1 VARAKSQLEKQ
12 DVGAA
17 VIELKAVLQKNPRS
31 GEGRYML
38 GQTLLQIGDAGGA
51 VLELTKARELK
62 YSDDLVLPTLAKAL
76 LATGQAKKVSDG
88 FDAVSL
94 TDSKA
99 AAELKATVAQSFL
112 AQGMVERAGESVQAA
127 LKLNPKNS
135 AARLQLAR
143 SMAGRGEFDQAMAQ
157 VDALIADEPKLA
169 QVWALKGELLWVS
182 KSDVKGGEK
191 ALRQAL
197 AIDPRFMRA
206 HESLIQLLMQSN
218 DIAGFKAEVE
228 TLNKVMPNRI
238 ESRFYST
245 HLALIDNDLKKAQ
258 AGVQQLLKVAP
269 ESAQVLQLAGAIELR
284 TGAISQA
291 QTHLKQAM
299 QIEPKAGVARLLL
312 AETQLR
318 EGQPSLALATLQPYL
333 EGTKPSARA
342 LGLAAEAYLQDG
354 DMTQAELYYSRAAKV
369 ALAMPERA
377 KGKTAVG
384 FSQLES
390 LAAADKATYA
400 DLALIAARVRSNDLD
415 AALRAVERLQS
426 KAPNAALPYVVRGRI
441 LLQRHDVA
449 GARASFDKALTV
461 DAASFAAVS
470 ELAAMDIGA
479 KKPDEARKRFEAL
492 LERQPKNARARL
504 AIIELRER
512 AGAKPEEIVALAAAA
527 VTANPEQVAP
537 RLFLTEYHLR
547 MHRAKAALAAAQDA
561 VAAFPDNLLALDALG
576 RAQLAA
582 GDSMQAVQTFQRIAA
597 SQTTTPLPHLRLA
610 ETYVASKDYAAATQS
625 LKKALEIAPRLLA
638 AQRQLAQVLSTRKK
652 VGEALEVAKQ
662 VQKQR
667 PRESAGFIIESE
679 IHARQKDWVPAIGA
693 FRAALERDRSTDLAI
708 RLHTL
713 YTVADRSAE
722 AARFAASWEAEAPKD
737 AGFLSYMGMQ
747 LASRKDYAAAEAQY
761 RKVLALRPDDPDTL
775 NNLSWLL
782 LRQGKA
788 GALELAE
795 RANELVPEQ
804 ANFMDT
810 LAAALAADKQL
821 KKALEWQQKAI
832 AKDPNAAGLRL
843 NLAKLQIESGD
854 RVQARAELQ
863 KLAALGGRFSRQA
876 EVEALLKG
884 L

>member
-1 VARAKSQLEKQ
+1 
-12 DVGAA
+12 
-17 VIELKAVLQKNPRS
+17 
-31 GEGRYML
+31 
-38 GQTLLQIGDAGGA
+38 
-51 VLELTKARELK
+51 
-62 YSDDLVLPTLAKAL
+62 
-76 LATGQAKKVSDG
+76 
-88 FDAVSL
+88 
-94 TDSKA
+94 
-99 AAELKATVAQSFL
+99 
-112 AQGMVERAGESVQAA
+112 
-127 LKLNPKNS
+127 
-135 AARLQLAR
+135 
-143 SMAGRGEFDQAMAQ
+143 MAGRGEFDQAMAQ
-157 VDALIADEPKLA
+157 ADALVADEPKLA
-169 QVWALKGELLWVS
+169 QAWALKGELLWVS
-182 KSDVKGGEK
+182 KSDVKGGER

-197 AIDPRFMRA
+197 DIDPRFMRA

-228 TLNKVMPNRI
+228 ALNKVMPNRI

-245 HLALIDNDLKKAQ
+245 HLALIENDLKKAQ
-258 AGVQQLLKVAP
+258 AGAQQLLKVAP

-284 TGAISQA
+284 TGATSQA

-369 ALAMPERA
+369 DPGDTKARVALAMTELA
-377 KGKTAVG
+377 KGNTDVG

-400 DLALIAARVRSNDLD
+400 DLALIAARVRSNDLES
-415 AALRAVERLQS
+415 ALRAVDRLQS
-426 KAPNAALPYVVRGRI
+426 KAPNAALPSVVRGRI
-441 LLQRHDVA
+441 LLQRRDAA
-449 GARASFDKALTV
+449 GARASFDKALAV

-470 ELAAMDIGA
+470 ELAAMDLAA

-512 AGAKPEEIVALAAAA
+512 AGAKPEEIVALSAAA

-537 RLFLTEYHLR
+537 RLFLTEYQLR
-547 MHRAKAALAAAQDA
+547 MHHAKEALAAAQDA

-652 VGEALEVAKQ
+652 VGEALDVAKQ

-679 IHARQKDWVPAIGA
+679 IHARLKEWNLAIGA

-713 YTVADRSAE
+713 YTVAERPAE
-722 AARFAASWEAEAPKD
+722 AARFAASWEAERPKD
-737 AGFLSYMGMQ
+737 AGFFSYLGTQ

-788 GALELAE
+788 GALQLAE
-795 RANELVPEQ
+795 RANQLAPDQ

-854 RVQARAELQ
+854 RAQARAELQ
-863 KLAALGGRFSRQA
+863 KLAALGGRFGRQA